1 MRPADRAWLGIAV
14 AVTVYEVA
22 ACLRDWELLSG
33 AVDRY
38 RAVNRP
44 AQLAVDA
51 VIGYFALHLTRA
63 IPARVDP
70 LGRLAD
76 WLSQSR

>member
-1 MRPADRAWLGIAV
+1 MRPADRAWLGIA
-14 AVTVYEVA
+14 AGVTVYEVA

-44 AQLAVDA
+44 ARLAVDV

-63 IPARVDP
+63 IPERADP
-70 LGRLAD
+70 LSRLANR
-76 WLSQSR
+76 LSHSK